1 MRYSVGH
8 YMQGSVGLWHSQ
20 SSQRVDAFLRG
31 RGARARQAAGPLRQV
46 PAALVSGGGWGERGG
61 GRRGAKVEGPEQ
73 EVTAVGM
80 GSF

>member
-1 MRYSVGH
+1 
-8 YMQGSVGLWHSQ
+8 MQGSVGLWHSQ

-31 RGARARQAAGPLRQV
+31 RGARARQAARPLPQLPTALDSVAGWWDIVVRQ
-46 PAALVSGGGWGERGG
+46 L
-61 GRRGAKVEGPEQ
+61 GAKVEGPEQ